1 MDKVIALIKT
11 FFNKVSVSLNFN
23 NKYKN
28 RISKN
33 KRTSIKDNRF
43 KNTTV
48 TKNEDSI
55 IENNEFE

>member
-1 MDKVIALIKT
+1 MDKILALIKA
-11 FFNKVSVSLNFN
+11 FFNKISVSLNFN

-33 KRTSIKDNRF
+33 KRTSIKDNKF
-43 KNTTV
+43 KNATV
-48 TKNEDSI
+48 TKNEDST